1 MNTRAWQV
9 TGIGYPD
16 DVLAQGTISLPEPQ
30 GDEVIVKVQT
40 AALNFVDILL
50 AQGKYQANP
59 SVPFTPGL
67 ESFGHIIDVGP
78 GSTRTVGQPVI
89 ATPSVPGGALAQLV
103 RLPERLTYPVPENMN
118 AVVGAALLNSYVTA
132 ILALSRRGRLLAG
145 ETVLVHAGAGAVGS
159 AAIRIAQVLGARV
172 IATAGGAQKVNICRN
187 LGAELAIDYRQT
199 DFVDAVRSATGGRG
213 ADVIFDPVGGQV
225 FERSRR
231 CIAPEGRIVV
241 IGFASGEIPSLP
253 VNHPLLKLYSVV
265 GSAVGI
271 YREQMPQVW
280 LDAVN
285 QVFDLYSAGHIRPLI
300 HSVLDFDHVPDGY
313 RLLTER
319 SSWGKVIV
327 AVDLP
332 GGARSVA
339 EPTAAAAAETN

>member
-1 MNTRAWQV
+1 MDIRAWQV
-9 TGIGYPD
+9 TGIGNPG

-30 GDEVIVKVQT
+30 AGEVIVKVQT
-40 AALNFVDILL
+40 TALNFVDVLL

-67 ESFGHIIDVGP
+67 ESFGQIAAVGP
-78 GSTRTVGQPVI
+78 GSSRAVGQTVI
-89 ATPSVPGGALAQLV
+89 ATPFVPGGALAEMV
-103 RLPERLTYPVPENMN
+103 RLPERLTYPVPEDMDPV
-118 AVVGAALLNSYVTA
+118 AGAALLNSYVTA
-132 ILALSRRGRLLAG
+132 ILALRRRGRLLAG

-159 AAIRIAQVLGARV
+159 AAIRIAQMLGAHV
-172 IATAGGAQKVNICRN
+172 IATAGGPQKVDICRS
-187 LGAELAIDYRQT
+187 LGAELAIDYREA
-199 DFVDAVRSATGGRG
+199 DFVEAVRSATGGRG

-231 CIAPEGRIVV
+231 CIAPEGRILV
-241 IGFASGEIPSLP
+241 IGFASGDIPSLP

-265 GSAVGI
+265 GSAVGV
-271 YREQMPQVW
+271 YREQMPHVW

-285 QVFDLYSAGHIRPLI
+285 QVFDLYGAGRISPLI
-300 HSVLDFDHVPDGY
+300 HCVLDFDDVPDGY

-319 SSWGKVIV
+319 SSCGKVIV

-332 GGARSVA
+332 ARARSVA
-339 EPTAAAAAETN
+339 GPTDAASETN